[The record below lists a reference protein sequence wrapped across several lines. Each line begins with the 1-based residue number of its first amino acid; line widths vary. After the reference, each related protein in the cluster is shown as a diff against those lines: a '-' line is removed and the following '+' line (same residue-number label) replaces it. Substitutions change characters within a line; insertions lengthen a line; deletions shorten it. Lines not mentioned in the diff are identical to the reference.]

1 MFHFLEVAKMKVENV
16 LSLEC
21 PTFEFFLVYTFQ
33 ELRHDTDSGDV
44 TLVCES
50 NSRLTAHKVI
60 LSASSLF
67 FKKLF
72 LSSNTKQQLEF
83 QMRDINLKNISFVM
97 DFIYTGEVKLL

>member
-1 MFHFLEVAKMKVENV
+1 MEDDNL
-16 LSLEC
+16 LSLEW
-21 PTFEFFLVYTFQ
+21 PNFEIFLGYTFQ
-33 ELRHDTDSGDV
+33 ELSHDTDFGDV
-44 TLVCES
+44 TLVCEI
-50 NSRLTAHKVI
+50 NERLTAHKVI
-60 LSASSLF
+60 LSVSSLF